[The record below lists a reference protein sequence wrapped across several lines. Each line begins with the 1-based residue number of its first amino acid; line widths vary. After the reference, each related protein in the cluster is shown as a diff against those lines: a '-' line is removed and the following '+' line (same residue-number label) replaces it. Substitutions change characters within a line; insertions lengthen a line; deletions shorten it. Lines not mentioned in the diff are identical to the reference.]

1 MKLFAFLAV
10 TVLAQND
17 ATDIDATTLLGDENQ
32 ANVDANGDAHAAGSC
47 FTCSAYGANTADTY
61 ANCNSSGS
69 IVACPTENSLEEG
82 EKLCS
87 LDVTRA
93 ANGEVIG
100 ITTGCKDRVVS
111 ILLCMI

>member
-10 TVLAQND
+10 TVLAD
-17 ATDIDATTLLGDENQ
+17 F
-32 ANVDANGDAHAAGSC
+32 DANGIDTDANLLVNEDQPNADTAGNAYAAGHC

-69 IVACPTENSLEEG
+69 IMACPTENSLEEG
-82 EKLCS
+82 EKICS
-87 LDVTRA
+87 LDITRA

-111 ILLCMI
+111 NRSLS